1 MIIQLMI
8 NFFSKYKFIFY
19 LSNFILLVL
28 YLFPGSLLGCFLY
41 NDCQLQP
48 QLTKDFLVSTNHL
61 YSFCLLSIIG
71 LFTYKNSNKLN
82 FLNLY
87 LILLSIILEIL
98 HIFIPVRSFEL
109 YDLFGNLLGVS
120 IVLTINFFYRKYENY
135 KN

>member
-1 MIIQLMI
+1 MI
-8 NFFSKYKFIFY
+8 NFFSKYKSIFY
-19 LSNFILLVL
+19 LSNLILLVL

-48 QLTKDFLVSTNHL
+48 QITNDFLVSTNHL
-61 YSFCLLSIIG
+61 YAFGLLSIIG
-71 LFTYKNSNKLN
+71 LFTYKNSNNLN

-98 HIFIPVRSFEL
+98 HIFIPVRGFEFS
-109 YDLFGNLLGVS
+109 DLFGNLFGVS
-120 IVLTINFFYRKYENY
+120 IVLTVNFLYRKYENY

>member
-1 MIIQLMI
+1 MI

-41 NDCQLQP
+41 NDCRLQP
-48 QLTKDFLVSTNHL
+48 QLTKDFLVSTNHF
-61 YSFCLLSIIG
+61 YAFGLLSIIG

-98 HIFIPVRSFEL
+98 HIFIPIRSFEFS
-109 YDLFGNLLGVS
+109 DLFGNLLGVS
-120 IVLTINFFYRKYENY
+120 IVLMINFFFEKYENY
-135 KN
+135 RN

>member
-1 MIIQLMI
+1 MI

-19 LSNFILLVL
+19 LCNFILLVL

-61 YSFCLLSIIG
+61 YAFALLSIIG

-82 FLNLY
+82 FLNIY
-87 LILLSIILEIL
+87 LVLLSIILETL
-98 HIFIPVRSFEL
+98 HIFIPERGFEFS
-109 YDLFGNLLGVS
+109 DLFGNLLGVL
-120 IVLTINFFYRKYENY
+120 IILTIYFFYRKYENF

>member
-1 MIIQLMI
+1 MI

-19 LSNFILLVL
+19 LSNLILIVL

-41 NDCQLQP
+41 KDCFLQP
-48 QLTKDFLVSTNHL
+48 QLTPDFLVSTNHL
-61 YSFCLLSIIG
+61 YAFGLLSIIG
-71 LFTYKNSNKLN
+71 LLTYKNSNKFN

-98 HIFIPVRSFEL
+98 HIFIPVRSFEFS
-109 YDLFGNLLGVS
+109 DLFGNLLGVS

>member
-1 MIIQLMI
+1 MI
-8 NFFSKYKFIFY
+8 NFFSKYKSIFY

-28 YLFPGSLLGCFLY
+28 YLFPGSLIGCFLY
-41 NDCQLQP
+41 NDCQFEYQI
-48 QLTKDFLVSTNHL
+48 TKEFLISTNHL
-61 YSFCLLSIIG
+61 YAFGLLSIIG
-71 LFTYKNSNKLN
+71 LFTYKNSNNLN

-109 YDLFGNLLGVS
+109 SDLFGNLLGVS

>member
-1 MIIQLMI
+1 MI

-41 NDCQLQP
+41 NDCLLQP
-48 QLTKDFLVSTNHL
+48 QITKDFLVSTNHL
-61 YSFCLLSIIG
+61 YAFSLLSIIG

-109 YDLFGNLLGVS
+109 SDLFGNLLGVS

>member
-1 MIIQLMI
+1 MI

-41 NDCQLQP
+41 NDCLLQP

-61 YSFCLLSIIG
+61 YSFGLLSIIG

-98 HIFIPVRSFEL
+98 HIFIPVRSFEFS
-109 YDLFGNLLGVS
+109 DLFGNLLGVS

>member
-1 MIIQLMI
+1 MI

-28 YLFPGSLLGCFLY
+28 YLYPGSFIGCFLF
-41 NDCQLQP
+41 NNCQYDP
-48 QLTKDFLVSTNHL
+48 QITQDFLVSTNHL
-61 YSFCLLSIIG
+61 YAFGLLSIVG

-109 YDLFGNLLGVS
+109 SDLFGNLLGVS

>member
-1 MIIQLMI
+1 MI

-61 YSFCLLSIIG
+61 YAFGFLSIIG

-109 YDLFGNLLGVS
+109 SDLFGNLLGVS
-120 IVLTINFFYRKYENY
+120 IVLTVNFFYRKYENY

>member
-1 MIIQLMI
+1 MI

-61 YSFCLLSIIG
+61 YAFGLLSIIG

-82 FLNLY
+82 LY
-87 LILLSIILEIL
+87 LVLISIILEIL

-109 YDLFGNLLGVS
+109 SDLFGNLLGVL

>member
-1 MIIQLMI
+1 MI

-19 LSNFILLVL
+19 LSNFILLAL

-41 NDCQLQP
+41 DDCQLQP

-61 YSFCLLSIIG
+61 YAFGLLSIIG

-82 FLNLY
+82 FLSLY

>member
-1 MIIQLMI
+1 MI

-48 QLTKDFLVSTNHL
+48 QLTKDFLVSTNHV
-61 YSFCLLSIIG
+61 YAFGLLSIIG
-71 LFTYKNSNKLN
+71 LFTYKNSNNLN

-87 LILLSIILEIL
+87 LILLSIILEIF
-98 HIFIPVRSFEL
+98 HIFIPVRSFEFS
-109 YDLFGNLLGVS
+109 DLFGNLLGVS
-120 IVLTINFFYRKYENY
+120 IVLMINYLYKKYENS

>member
-1 MIIQLMI
+1 MI

-48 QLTKDFLVSTNHL
+48 QITKDFLVSTNHL
-61 YSFCLLSIIG
+61 YAFGLLTIIG
-71 LFTYKNSNKLN
+71 SYTYKNSNKLN

-98 HIFIPVRSFEL
+98 HIFIPIRSFEFS
-109 YDLFGNLLGVS
+109 DLFGNLLGVS
-120 IVLTINFFYRKYENY
+120 IVLMINFFFEKYENY
-135 KN
+135 RN

>member
-1 MIIQLMI
+1 MI
-8 NFFSKYKFIFY
+8 NFFSKYKSIFY

-28 YLFPGSLLGCFLY
+28 YLFPGSILGCYLY

-61 YSFCLLSIIG
+61 YAFGLLSIIG

-109 YDLFGNLLGVS
+109 SDLFGNLLGVL
-120 IVLTINFFYRKYENY
+120 IVLTINFFYRKYENF

>member
-1 MIIQLMI
+1 MI

-19 LSNFILLVL
+19 ISNFILLVL
-28 YLFPGSLLGCFLY
+28 YLFPGSLLGYFLY
-41 NDCQLQP
+41 NDFQLQP

-61 YSFCLLSIIG
+61 YAFGLLSIIG

-87 LILLSIILEIL
+87 LVLLSIILEIL
-98 HIFIPVRSFEL
+98 HIFIPIRSFEFS
-109 YDLFGNLLGVS
+109 DLFGNLLGVS

>member
-1 MIIQLMI
+1 MI

-41 NDCQLQP
+41 NDCLLQP

-61 YSFCLLSIIG
+61 YAFSLLSVIG

-98 HIFIPVRSFEL
+98 HIFIPVRSFEFS
-109 YDLFGNLLGVS
+109 DLFGNLLGVS

>member
-1 MIIQLMI
+1 MI

-19 LSNFILLVL
+19 LSNIILLVL
-28 YLFPGSLLGCFLY
+28 YLFPGSILGCYLY

-48 QLTKDFLVSTNHL
+48 QLTKDFLVSTNHF
-61 YSFCLLSIIG
+61 YAFGLLSIIG

-109 YDLFGNLLGVS
+109 SDLFVNLLGVS

>member
-1 MIIQLMI
+1 MI

-28 YLFPGSLLGCFLY
+28 YLFPGSLFGYFLY
-41 NDCQLQP
+41 NDFQMQP

-61 YSFCLLSIIG
+61 YAFCLLSFIG
-71 LFTYKNSNKLN
+71 LFTYINSNKLN

-109 YDLFGNLLGVS
+109 SDLFGNLLGVL

>member
-1 MIIQLMI
+1 MI

-48 QLTKDFLVSTNHL
+48 HITKDFLVSTNHL
-61 YSFCLLSIIG
+61 YAFGLLSIIG
-71 LFTYKNSNKLN
+71 LFTYKNSNN
-82 FLNLY
+82 LNLY
-87 LILLSIILEIL
+87 LIVLSIILEIL
-98 HIFIPVRSFEL
+98 HIFIPLRSFEL
-109 YDLFGNLLGVS
+109 SDLFGNLLGVS
-120 IVLTINFFYRKYENY
+120 IVLTVNFFYRKYENY